1 MPCCSSTAFNSFEF
15 RRDRLMYED
24 AAVRGSQVALREQD
38 SKKHDNVLKNI
49 RRKRKK
55 KEKGERQNRYII
67 CDCYFLMART
77 ESQAYTEYIT
87 IT

>member
-55 KEKGERQNRYII
+55 KKREKGRIGILFATVIFLWLVRSPKRIQNI
-67 CDCYFLMART
+67 L
-77 ESQAYTEYIT
+77 Q
-87 IT
+87 